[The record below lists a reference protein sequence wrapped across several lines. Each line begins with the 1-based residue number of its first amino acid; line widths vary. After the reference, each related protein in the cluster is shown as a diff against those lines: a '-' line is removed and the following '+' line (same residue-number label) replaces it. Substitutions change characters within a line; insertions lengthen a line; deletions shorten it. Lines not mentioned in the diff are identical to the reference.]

1 MVFWTIMIT
10 ITWDSQFDLHS
21 TYGVISTRMCEE
33 LLKLGVD
40 VRLKPWKESTKIT
53 RPLRKCSR
61 VPGGFKVRMSGI
73 NSISNLDDFSFIP
86 DFVPS
91 FQSADFDKEI
101 VMLNTANHLIIPSQY
116 QKVAFDCL
124 SLKASIV
131 PRGSDFKPVDRKQN
145 KNYTFLFIGY
155 LSEYKGLH
163 YLAKAYKRTFSG
175 DEKIRLILKGNDVMT
190 HPDQMTDEQIEK
202 IFGRTFKTLEI
213 IRENWNYLKLL
224 KLYKRS
230 DCFVSPHC
238 SLGAFGTR
246 VALDARKTG
255 LPLIA
260 PCYGDVQLW
269 HDQRFLVPYKLRDN
283 GIEPDIKEFSW
294 ALEFCYKER
303 IDAEP
308 MPVEFWTWEKAA
320 KQFISI
326 LHEKSIS
333 VGR

>member
-1 MVFWTIMIT
+1 MT

-40 VRLKPWKESTKIT
+40 IRIKPWSESTKIS
-53 RPLRKCSR
+53 RLLNKCSR

-91 FQSADFDKEI
+91 FQSPNFDKQMA
-101 VMLNTANHLIIPSQY
+101 MLNAANHLIIPSQY
-116 QKVAFDCL
+116 QKVAFDAL
-124 SLKASIV
+124 SLKASVI
-131 PRGSDFKPVDRKQN
+131 PRGSDFTPIHRKQK

-155 LSEYKGLH
+155 LSKYKGLH
-163 YLAKAYKRTFSG
+163 YLAEAYKRSFTG
-175 DEKIRLILKGNDVMT
+175 EENVKLILKGNDIMT
-190 HPDQMTDEQIEK
+190 HPDQMTDEQIKK

-213 IRENWNYLKLL
+213 IRENWDYSKLL

-260 PCYGDVQLW
+260 PKYGDVKLW
-269 HDQRFLVPYKLRDN
+269 HDQRFLVPYKLRDD
-283 GIEPDIKEFSW
+283 GIELDIEKFGW
-294 ALEFCYKER
+294 ALGVCYKYRVNANPLPSES
-303 IDAEP
+303 
-308 MPVEFWTWEKAA
+308 WTWEEAA
-320 KQFISI
+320 KQFIEI
-326 LHEKSIS
+326 LYEKSTNL
-333 VGR
+333 GR